1 MHMMLIDAGG
11 TISSIPDA
19 DGRLV
24 GAEGGLDAGTT
35 GDAPFLRQ
43 QVYAGLSEEMTLAD
57 MAAVRDAVLAAVADP
72 DVGGV
77 IVAHGTDAME
87 ETAFLTDL
95 SLPATK
101 PVIFTGAMLPLTQA
115 NSDGTRNL
123 ADAMRAARDPA
134 LALCG
139 ALVCFAGHLIPAAQ
153 VYKYSSTAID
163 GFGWRGGEAGRVDP
177 ARIIPPPRTARPAP
191 LPAVL
196 PVNACPIIAI
206 SGGDDGW
213 MIDAAVAHGARAM
226 VLMALGRGNASE
238 RACAATARAV
248 AAGVPVV
255 IASRCPTGG
264 TAGDYATGQ
273 RLVGAGA
280 LFAGD
285 LGPTQARILMSCL
298 LALDVTPDAI
308 AAEIA
313 RRAHFLPV
321 G

>member
-1 MHMMLIDAGG
+1 MHIMLIDAGG

-24 GAEGGLDAGTT
+24 GADGGLGTGAT
-35 GDAPFLRQ
+35 GIAPFKRQ
-43 QVYAGLSEEMTLAD
+43 QVYAGLSEEMSLAD

-115 NSDGTRNL
+115 DSDGARNL
-123 ADAMRAARDPA
+123 ADAMRAASDSA
-134 LALCG
+134 LAECG
-139 ALVCFAGHLIPAAQ
+139 VLVCFGGHLIPAGQ
-153 VYKYSSTAID
+153 VYKHSSTAID
-163 GFGWRGGEAGRVDP
+163 GFGWRSGDAGWLDP
-177 ARIIPPPRTARPAP
+177 ARIIAPPRIARAAP
-191 LPAVL
+191 LPAAL
-196 PVNACPIIAI
+196 PANTCPVIAI

-213 MIDAAVAHGARAM
+213 MIDAAVAHGARAL

-273 RLVGAGA
+273 RLAGAGA

-285 LGPTQARILMSCL
+285 LGPTQARILLSCL
-298 LALDVTPDAI
+298 LALDATPRTI

-313 RRAHFLPV
+313 RRAHFSRI